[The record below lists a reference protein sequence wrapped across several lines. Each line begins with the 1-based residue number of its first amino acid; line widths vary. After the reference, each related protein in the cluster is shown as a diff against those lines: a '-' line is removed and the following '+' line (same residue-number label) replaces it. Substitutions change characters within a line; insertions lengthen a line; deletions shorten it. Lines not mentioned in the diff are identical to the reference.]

1 MGVHARPPSLDGG
14 ANLLLE
20 LAGLY
25 QAGRPEMSKAERM
38 RAPRSPAEVAAAVLD
53 FAAFAGD
60 QYADAV
66 ALLAALS
73 TKLSAASAGYRRAD
87 GAAAREIDEI
97 LTGPEY
103 RP

>member
-1 MGVHARPPSLDGG
+1 MSMHALPPSLDGG

-25 QAGRPEMSKAERM
+25 QAGRPEMSKAHRL
-38 RAPRSPAEVAAAVLD
+38 RAPRSPEEVAAAVRD
-53 FAAFAGD
+53 FATFGQD
-60 QYADAV
+60 QYADMV

-73 TKLSAASAGYRRAD
+73 TKLSEASAGYRRAD
-87 GAAAREIDEI
+87 GQAAREIDEI